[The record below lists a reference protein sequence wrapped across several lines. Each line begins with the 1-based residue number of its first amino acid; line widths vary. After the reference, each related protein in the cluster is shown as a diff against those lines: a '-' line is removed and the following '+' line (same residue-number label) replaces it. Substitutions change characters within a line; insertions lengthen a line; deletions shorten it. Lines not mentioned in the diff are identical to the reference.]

1 MSTSSPIRQVLDK
14 AVAELASAGV
24 ANSSGYAVE
33 DSSRLVLT
41 SNTFSFSLAYLQLVD
56 HLMQLFSP
64 GTRHL
69 VNESLVS
76 VLHAHLRHMEAAAR
90 ANEPKADPRIAG
102 RQAAFLLDCIL
113 PLTEHRWV
121 PSWYIR
127 VIKCH
132 HRYGERTQGEC
143 PKLAKLHSNYCW
155 LKDGSKGPSVAKY
168 SDPNYV

>member
-1 MSTSSPIRQVLDK
+1 MSVAAGDDLFLLTISIRVVSSSFLLIRQALDK
-14 AVAELASAGV
+14 ALAELASAGV

-33 DSSRLVLT
+33 DSSRIVLT

-90 ANEPKADPRIAG
+90 ASEPKAADPSVAG
-102 RQAAFLLDCIL
+102 RQAAFILDCIL

-121 PSWYIR
+121 PR
-127 VIKCH
+127 NMKVI
-132 HRYGERTQGEC
+132 
-143 PKLAKLHSNYCW
+143 
-155 LKDGSKGPSVAKY
+155 
-168 SDPNYV
+168 

>member
-1 MSTSSPIRQVLDK
+1 MFTIRQALDK
-14 AVAELASAGV
+14 AVGELASAGV
-24 ANSSGYAVE
+24 ANSSGYAVD

-90 ANEPKADPRIAG
+90 ASEPKADAKIAA
-102 RQAAFLLDCIL
+102 RQAAFILDCIL
-113 PLTEHRWV
+113 PLTEHR
-121 PSWYIR
+121 
-127 VIKCH
+127 
-132 HRYGERTQGEC
+132 
-143 PKLAKLHSNYCW
+143 
-155 LKDGSKGPSVAKY
+155 
-168 SDPNYV
+168 

>member
-1 MSTSSPIRQVLDK
+1 MWQQVNHLALVFLSSILVLIRQALDK

-24 ANSSGYAVE
+24 ANSSSYAVE

-90 ANEPKADPRIAG
+90 ASEPKADTRVAA
-102 RQAAFLLDCIL
+102 RQAAFILDCVL

-121 PSWYIR
+121 PLTRLSLMSSKVW
-127 VIKCH
+127 
-132 HRYGERTQGEC
+132 RTN
-143 PKLAKLHSNYCW
+143 A
-155 LKDGSKGPSVAKY
+155 V
-168 SDPNYV
+168 